1 MAIPKYNELYSLFL
15 FAIQDGAPHSSK
27 DVKKIISQKL
37 QLTTEELAERLP
49 SQRQPT
55 FDNRVNWAKTYLKK
69 AGLIDSPRRGIYIIT
84 KEGLN
89 LLASGVQITNDLLK
103 NRYPAFSAF
112 VSGVSIAAPSALDG
126 TPSSTVSDT
135 PQETLERTYSLI
147 NEQLAD
153 DLLSEVMQ
161 QSPAFFEQLV
171 VDLMKAMD
179 YGDGFV
185 TKYSGDGGVDGI
197 IHEDKL
203 GFNLIY
209 IQAKRWDPS
218 TTIGKPEL
226 QKFAG
231 AMMGPPKI
239 EKGLF
244 ITTAKFS
251 QGAKDFANAQHIIL
265 VDGQKLTTLMIEYS
279 IGVSVEKTYYIKR
292 IIGLPGETVQVIDG
306 YMYINGKK
314 LDEHYGAEVM
324 EDPGIAA
331 EPIKLGDDEYFVL
344 GDNRNH
350 SSDSRVASVGVLT
363 RDMLIGRAWVRI
375 YPFNKIGVINH
386 E

>member
-27 DVKKIISQKL
+27 DVKQIISQKL

-112 VSGVSIAAPSALDG
+112 VSGASIATPSALDG

-209 IQAKRWDPS
+209 IQAKRWDCDK
-218 TTIGKPEL
+218 TVGRPEI
-226 QKFAG
+226 QKFVGALAG
-231 AMMGPPKI
+231 QGAS
-239 EKGLF
+239 KGLF
-244 ITTAKFS
+244 ITTAKFTKEAR
-251 QGAKDFANAQHIIL
+251 QYAEKQHTTKVVL
-265 VDGQKLTTLMIEYS
+265 VDGTTLAKLMIEYDL
-279 IGVSVEKTYYIKR
+279 GVSTEAIYEIKR
-292 IIGLPGETVQVIDG
+292 IDSDFFVDDID
-306 YMYINGKK
+306 
-314 LDEHYGAEVM
+314 
-324 EDPGIAA
+324 
-331 EPIKLGDDEYFVL
+331 
-344 GDNRNH
+344 
-350 SSDSRVASVGVLT
+350 
-363 RDMLIGRAWVRI
+363 
-375 YPFNKIGVINH
+375 
-386 E
+386 